1 MLEGSLKKILLI
13 LAIVLF
19 GSGAFAQDFHVG
31 GKLALDAPQFVGIFG
46 RMDFGDRAEPGFGL
60 RFTAGGFFLFTFGV
74 FNAEVNGYYRF
85 ARQSNGSGAYVGGG
99 IGGLNAVVLTSNG
112 TTVSPFYLY
121 VNGLLG
127 YEIQLGDGLQFYA
140 EVRPSLALSGGISPS
155 VLPFFGLG
163 FLFEF

>member
-1 MLEGSLKKILLI
+1 MKKLFLI

-19 GSGAFAQDFHVG
+19 GSGAFGQDFHFG
-31 GKLALDAPQFVGIFG
+31 GKLAFDIPQFVGIFL
-46 RMDFGDRAEPGFGL
+46 RSDFGDRSEPGFGL
-60 RFTAGGFFLFTFGV
+60 RVTAGGFYVLIVGV
-74 FNAEVNGYYRF
+74 FNAEVNAYYRF

-99 IGGLNAVVLTSNG
+99 IGFLNAFVWLTDG
-112 TTVSPFYLY
+112 AGASPLYWYL
-121 VNGLLG
+121 NGLLG

-140 EVRPSLALSGGISPS
+140 EVRPTFPLSPNMTSL